1 MYAIFAYPNR
11 DMLDKSS
18 RKIQDIWKFKYQ
30 TGFYCVILSNFND
43 TVTIQSFL
51 RLARATTIDVCCC
64 VLCCVMWGQVQ
75 TNCVA
80 YTFKWYHTRS
90 KNTAL
95 AFIRYVIFVIN
106 YFVCNLLTVRLHRKK
121 IPLWYIHIKS
131 GSMYNIWN
139 PQRYIILGQLTHA
152 IHDII
157 NTTSFH
163 SREIIYA

>member
-1 MYAIFAYPNR
+1 MERHLLNYCLIIGGEREEFKVKILAIYEHSKYK
-11 DMLDKSS
+11 L
-18 RKIQDIWKFKYQ
+18 IQDIWKFKYQ

-106 YFVCNLLTVRLHRKK
+106 YFVCDLLTVRLWHLSNFEK
-121 IPLWYIHIKS
+121 L
-131 GSMYNIWN
+131 
-139 PQRYIILGQLTHA
+139 
-152 IHDII
+152 
-157 NTTSFH
+157 
-163 SREIIYA
+163 